1 VCTRPW
7 RCGSEEQSLSSLTA
21 IEAIG
26 VLAGLGY
33 VVFAIRESA
42 WCWPSGIVSATA
54 YVVVFREAHLPGQ
67 AGLQAL
73 LGLVCVYGWWS
84 WSRGAASQALVVTR
98 AKTSLLA
105 AALVLTVAAG
115 VGIGLLLRHS
125 TESVAPFVDGGLV
138 AASLAAQGMAA
149 RKWIENWLAWI
160 GVNVVS
166 VGLYASQGL
175 LPTTG
180 LYLLYLVMAFVGYRS
195 WTRSL
200 VPRA

>member
-1 VCTRPW
+1 
-7 RCGSEEQSLSSLTA
+7 
-21 IEAIG
+21 
-26 VLAGLGY
+26 
-33 VVFAIRESA
+33 VVFAIRQSA
-42 WCWPSGIVSATA
+42 WCWPSGIVSAAA
-54 YVVVFREAHLPGQ
+54 YVVVFQQARLPGQ
-67 AGLQAL
+67 AALQAL

-84 WSRGAASQALVVTR
+84 WRRGGDASPALAVSRARR
-98 AKTSLLA
+98 AVLLA
-105 AALVLTVAAG
+105 ALALTAVAC

-149 RKWIENWLAWI
+149 RKWIENWLGWI

-175 LPTTG
+175 LATTG

>member
-1 VCTRPW
+1 M
-7 RCGSEEQSLSSLTA
+7 TA

-54 YVVVFREAHLPGQ
+54 YVVVFHQAHLPGQ

-73 LGLVCVYGWWS
+73 LGLVCIYGWWS
-84 WSRGAASQALVVTR
+84 WSRGTASQALAVSHGKPALV
-98 AKTSLLA
+98 A
-105 AALVLTVAAG
+105 AALILTGAAG

-138 AASLAAQGMAA
+138 AASLVAQGMAA
-149 RKWIENWLAWI
+149 RKWIENWLVWI
-160 GVNVVS
+160 AVNVVS
-166 VGLYASQGL
+166 VWLYASQGL

-195 WTRSL
+195 WKRSL